1 MSPPGR
7 PKGEYRSAKHEGT
20 AVSAAAGFD
29 RAVVVGAGMG
39 GLAAAAALSRH
50 FRQVL
55 VLERDALAPDT
66 LQRPGVPQGRHVHGL
81 LAGGLQ
87 ALERLLT
94 GLQGELLA
102 AGAVPVRLGLD
113 QRLELPGFD
122 PYPQRDLG
130 CSTCSMTRPL
140 LEQVVRERVR
150 RLPGVELRGAS
161 RVAALL
167 PDAEGTGVRGLR
179 LGGQADEVLADL
191 VVDASGR
198 GALTLELLQA
208 LGLPLPPESAIDVDI
223 RYTCAVFTLP
233 PDPAR
238 AWKTLATRPDPAVSG
253 RRAIMFPIE
262 GESRWLLG
270 LGGVAGDSA
279 PTDLPGYLAYAATLR
294 TRTAHDAIRA
304 ARLEGD
310 IVRFAFPR
318 NLRRHFE
325 RLPHF
330 PAGLLPFGDA
340 ICRINPSYG
349 QGMSIAALQAVL
361 LDRAL
366 HALRAQGRP
375 LGASFFGGLAELLH
389 EPWEVAQQDYAYPHL
404 AGARP
409 AGFGERQAERG
420 AISRLAARDADAHRL
435 SVEVAQLLRPA
446 AVWLD
451 AAWRARIEQERL
463 NAVTAGPGGQTR
475 AT

>member
-1 MSPPGR
+1 MEHP
-7 PKGEYRSAKHEGT
+7 
-20 AVSAAAGFD
+20 AGFD
-29 RAVVVGAGMG
+29 RAAVVGAGIG

-55 VLERDALAPDT
+55 VLERDTLAPET

-87 ALERLLT
+87 ALTQLLP
-94 GLQGELLA
+94 GLQDDLLA
-102 AGAVPVRLGLD
+102 AGAVPLRLGLD

-122 PYPQRDLG
+122 PFPQRDLG
-130 CSTCSMTRPL
+130 RTLCSMTRPL
-140 LEQVVRERVR
+140 LERVLRERVR
-150 RLPGVELRGAS
+150 RLPGVELRGGS
-161 RVAALL
+161 RAVALL
-167 PDAEGTGVRGLR
+167 AGAPGAGVRGLR
-179 LGGQADEVLADL
+179 LDGQADELLADL

-198 GALTLELLQA
+198 GALTHELLQS
-208 LGLPLPPESAIDVDI
+208 LGLPLPQESVIEVDI

-238 AWKTLATRPDPAVSG
+238 SWKTLATRPDPAVSG

-262 GESRWLLG
+262 GASRWLLG

-294 TRTAHDAIRA
+294 TRTAHDALRA

-325 RLPHF
+325 CLPHF
-330 PAGLLPFGDA
+330 PPGLLPFGDA

-349 QGMSIAALQAVL
+349 QGMSIAALQAVR

-366 HALRAQGRP
+366 DALRTQGRP
-375 LGASFFGGLAELLH
+375 LGASFFGGLAEVLH

-404 AGARP
+404 ASARP

-446 AVWLD
+446 SVWQD
-451 AAWRARIEQERL
+451 AAWRARIEQERQK
-463 NAVTAGPGGQTR
+463 ASTAGPNQQPRTP
-475 AT
+475 